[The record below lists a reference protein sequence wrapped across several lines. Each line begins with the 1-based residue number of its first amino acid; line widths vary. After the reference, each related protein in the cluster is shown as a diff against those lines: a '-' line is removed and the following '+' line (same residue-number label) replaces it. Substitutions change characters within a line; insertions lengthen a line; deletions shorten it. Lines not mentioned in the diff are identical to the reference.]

1 MPVLYGVFLF
11 MGTSSLKGIQL
22 VQRVLIMFMPAKYQ
36 PDYVYL
42 RHVPLGRCHLFT
54 FVQVL
59 CLAALWTIKSI
70 PSISIIFPLMV
81 RSSSD
86 VTLTSYARSNF
97 CECGACCRCWRCA
110 SFANSSTTSSRVT
123 SCAGWTIFCLN
134 RTRRRRRTRRRGRM
148 LTR

>member
-81 RSSSD
+81 RSA
-86 VTLTSYARSNF
+86 LTSLSRHIHVRSSVSVVRVA
-97 CECGACCRCWRCA
+97 GVGDVLRAQTPRLRLLA
-110 SFANSSTTSSRVT
+110 SRAALV
-123 SCAGWTIFCLN
+123 
-134 RTRRRRRTRRRGRM
+134 GRYSA
-148 LTR
+148 